1 MKQFF
6 FISCKQAT
14 FLLSKKEEGKL
25 TWMQWWRLSLHL
37 VLCKVCKLFEIQT
50 NFITHHVA
58 HQQVDASMADTKK
71 QEIAEQLKQ
80 L

>member
-1 MKQFF
+1 MKRFF
-6 FISCKQAT
+6 NITCKQAT
-14 FLLSKKEEGKL
+14 YLLSKKEEGRL
-25 TWMQWWRLSLHL
+25 TWIEKWRLSAHL
-37 VLCKVCKLFEIQT
+37 GICSFCRLFEIQT
-50 NFITHHVA
+50 NFITHNVA